1 MTFGRPRV
9 GSHQDLRFLNPDAFQ
24 RVDEVRGIAQRPGN
38 AGNGLV
44 RGPGQWTVDFSLS
57 KNFSLSESSRLQL
70 RVDMFNALNRVN
82 LGSLNGNVENSDFGT
97 LDRAGAMRQM
107 QMALRITF

>member
-1 MTFGRPRV
+1 
-9 GSHQDLRFLNPDAFQ
+9 
-24 RVDEVRGIAQRPGN
+24 
-38 AGNGLV
+38 
-44 RGPGQWTVDFSLS
+44 
-57 KNFSLSESSRLQL
+57 
-70 RVDMFNALNRVN
+70 MFNALNRVN